1 MTRRKL
7 SALMMA
13 LGGGSASAQG
23 ASSKKQSDAIEAI
36 KKADLAFCEAAKARG
51 LDGWM
56 SWFAE
61 DATAF
66 PPGKDLIHGQAAL
79 RQFYSG
85 MFARK
90 DFSIEWAPV
99 QADAAGSG
107 DLGYTIGK
115 AKFRWTDKD
124 GKAVDAAGKYLT
136 VWKKQRDGSWKVA
149 ADLGN

>member
-1 MTRRKL
+1 MTRRNL
-7 SALMMA
+7 PALLVAM
-13 LGGGSASAQG
+13 GGASGASA
-23 ASSKKQSDAIEAI
+23 AKPNEAIAAI

-66 PPGKDLIHGQAAL
+66 PPGKDLIHGQAEL

-90 DFSIEWAPV
+90 DFYIEWAPV
-99 QADAAGSG
+99 QADAAAGG
-107 DLGYTIGK
+107 DMGYTIGK

-124 GKAVDAAGKYLT
+124 GKTVNATGKYLT
-136 VWKKQRDGSWKVA
+136 VWKKQKDGSWKVV

>member
-1 MTRRKL
+1 MTRRNLPALLMAMGGAPSGK
-7 SALMMA
+7 SA
-13 LGGGSASAQG
+13 
-23 ASSKKQSDAIEAI
+23 DAIDAI
-36 KKADLAFCEAAKARG
+36 KKADLAFCESTKANG

-66 PPGKDLIHGQAAL
+66 PPNRDLIHGQAEL

-90 DFSIEWAPV
+90 DFQIEWAPV
-99 QADAAGSG
+99 QADAAASG

-115 AKFRWTDKD
+115 AKFRWTGQD
-124 GKAVDAAGKYLT
+124 GKPVNAAGKYLT
-136 VWKKQRDGSWKVA
+136 VWKKQKDGSWKVA